1 MKISNLPVLLAVI
14 VVLLGASY
22 MYERVHRYDVVVAG
36 TGEGS
41 IGGYLIDHTT
51 GEVWYLQKLAK
62 FDVQS
67 VGK

>member
-1 MKISNLPVLLAVI
+1 MKIANLPVLLAAI

-22 MYERVHRYDVVVAG
+22 IYQRAHRYDVVVAG

-62 FDVQS
+62 FDMQS